1 MMNLQLAA
9 VIFDADQPVD
19 ALMGAGL
26 EGLPASGWLQVR
38 LGPEDCDCPD
48 FALRSLGD
56 GQIRAISQDLGTDA
70 QGCRLDGGA
79 LADVAG
85 ELMGLLDQGPRLLVL
100 NRFGKTEAEGGA
112 CARSWK
118 APCRATSRSCWRST
132 AVIWTCGATMRRIW
146 RSICH
151 AMPPRSG
158 PGPWPRWTG
167 PDACP

>member
-1 MMNLQLAA
+1 MNLQLAA

-100 NRFGKTEAEGGA
+100 NRFGKTEAEGGGMRQVLEGA
-112 CARSWK
+112 MSRDIPVLLAVNRRHLDVWRDY
-118 APCRATSRSCWRST
+118 AADLAVDLPCDATAIRAWALAALDR
-132 AVIWTCGATMRRIW
+132 A
-146 RSICH
+146 
-151 AMPPRSG
+151 
-158 PGPWPRWTG
+158 
-167 PDACP
+167 